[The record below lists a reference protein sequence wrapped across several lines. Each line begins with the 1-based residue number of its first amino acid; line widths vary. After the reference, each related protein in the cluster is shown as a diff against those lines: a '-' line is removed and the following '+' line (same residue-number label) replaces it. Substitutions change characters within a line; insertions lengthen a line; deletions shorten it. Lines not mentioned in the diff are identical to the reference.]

1 MSKIITL
8 NGVSDEKILEEIF
21 ENDII
26 VFEDIQGSKILINW
40 NGKEFIIKPKSIN
53 NEPIN
58 MIDMAM
64 QNYYNGALDY
74 LKKFDERIKS
84 LMPRNWWFSFEYFPD
99 LNPGNI
105 TYQRMP
111 KNGLILTAINKN
123 GKYNYTTDELV
134 EFARLFDTESLP
146 VIFEGRLSQTMKEG
160 IKYFLNTSE
169 EDLDYVFGEKSFA
182 FFFYKILNPS
192 SDNSFL
198 MVDEFQ
204 ENLEKII
211 IRTKDNNLSFEILN
225 PLYKRISNENST
237 EFTDVYTLILLNFL
251 TFAQSIDLEEIR
263 LKGSKR
269 DELYIYLI
277 CKLFNIYM
285 ADVKEDIINFN
296 FVVPQFFD
304 KEKFKI
310 NKELVPNKLTKEIIS
325 ESSKLEYC
333 FKVILGSFN
342 KKKKKPIGVF
352 TQNTVDLFN
361 NYVDKIQMI
370 IDNHLGKMREIQIT
384 KTGLM
389 DFKQF
394 FSIDYAVDG
403 DEQVYPDVYDEIQKG
418 EEKKKGK
425 KSNYKNIDS
434 KKI

>member
-8 NGVSDEKILEEIF
+8 NGISDEQILEDIF
-21 ENDII
+21 ENEITI
-26 VFEDIQGSKILINW
+26 FEDIQGSKILVNW
-40 NGKEFIIKPKSIN
+40 NGKNFIIKPKSIN

-64 QNYYNGALDY
+64 QNYYNGALNY
-74 LKKFDERIKS
+74 FESFDDRIKS

-105 TYQRMP
+105 IYQKMP
-111 KNGLILTAINKN
+111 KNGLILTAITKN
-123 GKYNYTTDELV
+123 GKYNYKTDELV
-134 EFARLFDTESLP
+134 EFSRLFNTETLP
-146 VIFEGRLSQTMKEG
+146 IIFEGKLSQTMKEG
-160 IKYFLNTSE
+160 IKYFLSTSE
-169 EDLDYVFGEKSFA
+169 EDLEYVFGEKSFA

-198 MVDEFQ
+198 MEDDFQ
-204 ENLEKII
+204 QNLEKIVI
-211 IRTKDNNLSFEILN
+211 KAKDKNLSFEILN

-251 TFAQSIDLEEIR
+251 TFAQSVDLEEVK

-285 ADVKEDIINFN
+285 TDVKEDIINFN
-296 FVVPQFFD
+296 FVVPEFFD

-342 KKKKKPIGVF
+342 KKKKKAIGVF
-352 TQNTVDLFN
+352 TQSTVDLFN
-361 NYVDKIQMI
+361 NFVDKIQTS
-370 IDNHLGKMREIQIT
+370 IDNHMGKMREIQLT

-389 DFKQF
+389 DFSDF
-394 FSIDYAVDG
+394 FSIDYSVDG

-418 EEKKKGK
+418 ETKKKLKKGGFGK
-425 KSNYKNIDS
+425 EKPTK
-434 KKI
+434 